1 MISLGRH
8 NGCSS
13 IKKTNEDKEIT
24 KEKEIEDKIE
34 EKCDDKK
41 LDTSLTQPPLNKKD
55 SIEETLICE
64 ICQVKDNKFN
74 SIIFLF
80 IYRKFFIHNIETCI
94 ILL

>member
-13 IKKTNEDKEIT
+13 IKKLKKDEETT
-24 KEKEIEDKIE
+24 KEKEIEEKIE

-41 LDTSLTQPPLNKKD
+41 LDTSLTQPSLNKKD

-74 SIIFLF
+74 SIILLF
-80 IYRKFFIHNIETCI
+80 IYRKLFMTV
-94 ILL
+94 